1 MKSLYILL
9 LFFIC
14 VPMALLLCMCVKE
27 NNNDILSEK
36 EIITLQKLKSLS
48 YKSKPIGDW
57 LFNNDSI
64 IDIIEKLHYHNDT
77 RCADVLK
84 DMGAACEMYGD
95 IASAEVFYLN
105 SLSELSEFHEATDS
119 ADLFRRLAMI
129 NQKVGNRGESIRYY
143 EKAIALGQRG
153 NTHMQL
159 FQNYCSIGDVYA
171 DLERSDKALSAY
183 QSAKRYS
190 KEVRPEENALL
201 TLRIL
206 KLNSVYENKKI
217 IDSIFDDA
225 MSAFKDSSPAVL
237 KFQAYSLGGEIYRIN
252 GDTSSTSVWD
262 ARAFNEMKHCGIE
275 ADQSVANMR
284 RVITRLTLRELER
297 HKNLLKTNRRFTAV
311 LICVII
317 LLIVVIILIT
327 KLNIHNRRFIKL
339 QQKLKDIQS
348 LENNIRYGIPLPA
361 PSKESDIDS
370 IREELQQ
377 KLISTA
383 DSTNDAPPIKL
394 PTTLLDSIR
403 SLLNEDRPIPE
414 KSLLWED
421 LHNAILSSCPNF
433 NDNLCLLLSRYPS
446 ESELRMLE
454 LIKAGFRPSQLA
466 LLLGRAKGTISNR
479 RRTLCITIFGISLSN
494 EKFDKLIRR
503 L

>member
-1 MKSLYILL
+1 MKSLHILL
-9 LFFIC
+9 LFFISL
-14 VPMALLLCMCVKE
+14 PMALLQCMCVKE
-27 NNNDILSEK
+27 NSDDILSEE
-36 EIITLQKLKSLS
+36 EITTLQKLKSLS
-48 YKSKPIGDW
+48 YNSKTIGEW
-57 LFNNDSI
+57 IYNNDTI
-64 IDIIEKLHYHNDT
+64 IDIIEKLHYHDDPRYT
-77 RCADVLK
+77 DVLK
-84 DMGAACEMYGD
+84 YMGAASEKYGD
-95 IASAEVFYLN
+95 IASAEFFYLN
-105 SLSELSEFHEATDS
+105 SLSELSKFHEATDS
-119 ADLFRRLAMI
+119 ADLFRRLAII
-129 NQKVGNRGESIRYY
+129 NQKVGNRGEAIRYY

-153 NTHMQL
+153 NTPQQL
-159 FQNYCSIGDVYA
+159 FQNYCNMGDIYA
-171 DLERSDKALSAY
+171 DLERSNKALSAY
-183 QSAKRYS
+183 YSAKEYDRDLS
-190 KEVRPEENALL
+190 REENALL

-206 KLNSVYENKKI
+206 KLNLLYENSEI

-225 MSAFKDSSPAVL
+225 MRAFKDSSPAVL
-237 KFQAYSLGGEIYRIN
+237 KFQAYSLGGEIFRIK
-252 GDTSSTSVWD
+252 GDAFSASVWD
-262 ARAFNEMKHCGIE
+262 AKAFNEMKHCGIE

-284 RVITRLTLRELER
+284 RVITRFTLRELDR
-297 HKNLLKTNRRFTAV
+297 HKNMLKTNRRFTAV

-317 LLIVVIILIT
+317 LLIAVTILIT

-339 QQKLKDIQS
+339 QQKLQDIQS

-361 PSKESDIDS
+361 PSIESDIDS

-383 DSTNDAPPIKL
+383 DSTTDAPPIKL
-394 PTTLLDSIR
+394 PATLLDSIR

-433 NDNLCLLLSRYPS
+433 NDNLCLLFRRYPS